1 MSSPKYNRFGLQNPE
16 CGVDCEKLS
25 QSTPQYAPLHYHPS
39 AVSAIFRPAVEGLR
53 LEFLCPTDQ
62 LTIMSHLHD
71 ELCLGFQLLL
81 FEDQLRDYID
91 ALTALATDHLA
102 LIDHSKY
109 GNSHT
114 FTAGMTCYPHY
125 IDGEWVDGQLMVTL
139 FLGDPSGE
147 RIDISTLT
155 SAQSG
160 FDTSNTAAAA
170 YAMLSWFD
178 LQQYVTWLQS
188 IHQNLPAYREHYLT
202 NSDTSLIEA
211 TALLRSQSGDYS
223 E

>member
-1 MSSPKYNRFGLQNPE
+1 MSNPKYNRFSLQNPE

-25 QSTPQYAPLHYHPS
+25 QSTPQYTPLHYHPS
-39 AVSAIFRPAVEGLR
+39 AVSATFRPSAAGVR
-53 LEFLCPTDQ
+53 LEFLCSTDQ

-71 ELCLGFQLLL
+71 ELCLGFQLVLH
-81 FEDQLRDYID
+81 EDQLRDYID
-91 ALTALATDHLA
+91 ALTAITAA
-102 LIDHSKY
+102 HSKY
-109 GNSHT
+109 NSSHT
-114 FTAGMTCYPHY
+114 FTAGMTCYPRY
-125 IDGEWVDGQLMVTL
+125 IDGDWVDGQLMVSL

-147 RIDISTLT
+147 CIDVSTLT

-160 FDTSNTAAAA
+160 FDTSDTTTAACAI
-170 YAMLSWFD
+170 LSWYD

-202 NSDTSLIEA
+202 NPDASLIES